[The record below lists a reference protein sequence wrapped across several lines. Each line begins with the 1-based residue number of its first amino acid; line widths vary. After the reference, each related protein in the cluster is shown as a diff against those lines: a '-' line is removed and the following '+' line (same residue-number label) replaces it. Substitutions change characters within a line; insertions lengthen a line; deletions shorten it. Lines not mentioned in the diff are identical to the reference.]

1 MCEAVFRAWLQVFQ
15 EVRSGDMWNNI
26 VCFVICIG
34 LAQPAVVSAAALDR
48 YSVSQ
53 PEPVNRAQTPVNA
66 RFGYVQE
73 EVYERFRSEI
83 QGYDQAK
90 KEELERQFRDQARK
104 AEKEGNNGALVH
116 YERLIGILL
125 MSK

>member
-1 MCEAVFRAWLQVFQ
+1 
-15 EVRSGDMWNNI
+15 MWNNI
-26 VCFVICIG
+26 ICFMICIG
-34 LAQPAVVSAAALDR
+34 MAQPAVVSAAALDR

-53 PEPVNRAQTPVNA
+53 PEPVNRTQSAVKS
-66 RFGYVQE
+66 RSGYVQE

-83 QGYDQAK
+83 QGYDRVK
-90 KEELERQFRDQARK
+90 KEELERQFRDQAKK
-104 AEKEGNNGALVH
+104 AEKEGNNSAVVH

>member
-1 MCEAVFRAWLQVFQ
+1 
-15 EVRSGDMWNNI
+15 MWNNI

-34 LAQPAVVSAAALDR
+34 MAHPAVVSAAALDR

-53 PEPVNRAQTPVNA
+53 PEPVNRAQSA
-66 RFGYVQE
+66 ERSRSGYVQE
-73 EVYERFRSEI
+73 EVYERFKSEI
-83 QGYDQAK
+83 QGYDRVK

-104 AEKEGNNGALVH
+104 AEKEGNNSALVH